1 MALEPFQYA
10 VIRVVPRIER
20 EEFVNVGVIV
30 FCRTRGYLG
39 VRLDYDP
46 ARVRALAPEAEL
58 TGVPEYLDAIARI
71 AAGER
76 EAGPIA
82 ELPQS
87 ERFGWLAA
95 PSSTIVQTSDV
106 HTGLS
111 EDPELTLDRL
121 FEQLV
126 ARQ

>member
-1 MALEPFQYA
+1 VA
-10 VIRVVPRIER
+10 R
-20 EEFVNVGVIV
+20 EFVNVGVIV